1 MVAGA
6 CAPAHTPTQL
16 CSGGA
21 SGEWVRAYSRERA
34 SRALAQ
40 LDTLSAQM
48 HLLREQLTRAQRAL
62 EQQITADAVD
72 SPNAAQP
79 NTEL

>member
-1 MVAGA
+1 
-6 CAPAHTPTQL
+6 L
-16 CSGGA
+16 CSSA

-34 SRALAQ
+34 GRALAQ

-48 HLLREQLTRAQRAL
+48 HMLREQLTRAQRAL
-62 EQQITADAVD
+62 EQQITAAAVD
-72 SPNAAQP
+72 PATSAAQS